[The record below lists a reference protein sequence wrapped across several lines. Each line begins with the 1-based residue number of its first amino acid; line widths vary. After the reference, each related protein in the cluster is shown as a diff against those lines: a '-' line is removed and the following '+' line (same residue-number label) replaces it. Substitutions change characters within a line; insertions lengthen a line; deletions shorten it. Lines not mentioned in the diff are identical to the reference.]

1 MELYLQFFFPVLSE
15 FTRFIYSK
23 FENVDWWKVV
33 FSDYQGPLAAII
45 GYFSSKNS
53 MADFIVLFICIT
65 ICISDEN
72 ILCILK
78 LHNTNFEF
86 TWMKLWNYMKYALKL
101 YVSRGL
107 E

>member
-45 GYFSSKNS
+45 GCFSSKNS
-53 MADFIVLFICIT
+53 MADFIVLFIRIT

-78 LHNTNFEF
+78 LHNTNVEI
-86 TWMKLWNYMKYALKL
+86 TWNKFWNCMFL
-101 YVSRGL
+101 GL
-107 E
+107 RIVA